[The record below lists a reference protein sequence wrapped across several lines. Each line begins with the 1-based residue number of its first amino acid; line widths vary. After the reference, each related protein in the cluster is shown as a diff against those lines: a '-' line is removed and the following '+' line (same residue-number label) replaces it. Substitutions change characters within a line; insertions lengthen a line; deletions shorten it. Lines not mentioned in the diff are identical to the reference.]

1 MNDLAT
7 PCRGP
12 EGFVRPFR
20 PSSINMFTAATLSDL
35 INGDVYRF
43 SRAPSVYFMLA
54 EFYDHY
60 FRMAPVAE
68 ELERG
73 SDERKSLMVWAAINE
88 AWWVYGS
95 VNPELP
101 IRWLALAKKLLALQ
115 LMPSN
120 VHVYCTAIVQS
131 LDVDRYQKHFGLPD
145 EELRAIKA
153 DLPEVLQGLKTYPAH
168 ALLPPIPEKDWE
180 EWDEIPDLSVDRE
193 SGTGDLHRNGAL
205 SANAMDGEPKPSSPG
220 LLSRLFGFIK

>member
-1 MNDLAT
+1 
-7 PCRGP
+7 
-12 EGFVRPFR
+12 
-20 PSSINMFTAATLSDL
+20 MFPTATLNEL
-35 INGDVYRF
+35 TNGDIYRF
-43 SRAPSVYFMLA
+43 SSVRPVYFMLA
-54 EFYDHY
+54 EFYEH
-60 FRMAPVAE
+60 FFQMAPVAQ

-73 SDERKSLMVWAAINE
+73 GDERRSLMVWAAMNE

-95 VNPELP
+95 VSPELP

-168 ALLPPIPEKDWE
+168 ALLPPIPENDWE
-180 EWDEIPDLSVDRE
+180 EWDEIPDLSVDQE
-193 SGTGDLHRNGAL
+193 PGAGDLQRTEGL
-205 SANAMDGEPKPSSPG
+205 SANALDGEAKPRSPG
-220 LLSRLFGFIK
+220 LLFRLFGFKK